1 MSKYLFKTKCPAC
14 GDGEITSWCH
24 NSEKCGGVRYIDE
37 DLYLHC
43 NKCNDKT
50 FLFNITFDCGKH
62 DPRKPIWLHFLEA
75 LAILQKSSDIP
86 EDIFDEMFDKARD
99 YRRLTNLK

>member
-14 GDGEITSWCH
+14 FDREIISWCH
-24 NSEKCGGVRYIDE
+24 NPQKCGGARYIDE

-50 FLFNITFDCGKH
+50 FLFNLTFDCGKH
-62 DPRKPIWLHFLEA
+62 DFRKPEIYHFLAA
-75 LAILQKSSDIP
+75 LEILRETSDIP
-86 EDIFDEMFDKARD
+86 VPILTKMLVKAVD
-99 YRRLTNLK
+99 YKHY